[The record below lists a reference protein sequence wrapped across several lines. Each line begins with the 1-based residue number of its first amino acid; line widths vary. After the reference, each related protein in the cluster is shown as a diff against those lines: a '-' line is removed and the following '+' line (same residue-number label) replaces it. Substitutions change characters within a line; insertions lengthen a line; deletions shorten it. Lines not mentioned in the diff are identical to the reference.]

1 MELTQ
6 EQKKIAWDAFV
17 DAYRESGIQPV
28 TCELVYAAV
37 SAVLTRGNGDEELWK
52 AALERERVH
61 LEQLAALSWTPITP
75 ENLPKVG
82 DEILAAC
89 EAYANVRNVDAQ
101 DMRVGWEERRYWTH
115 FRPIAPPAVPPVTQT
130 TGESEGKHE

>member
-1 MELTQ
+1 MINKLYEIVRG
-6 EQKKIAWDAFV
+6 ESERIA
-17 DAYRESGIQPV
+17 E
-28 TCELVYAAV
+28 
-37 SAVLTRGNGDEELWK
+37 
-52 AALERERVH
+52 LERS
-61 LEQLAALSWTPITP
+61 LAALSWTPITP

-101 DMRVGWEERRYWTH
+101 DMRVLWKERRYWTH

-130 TGESEGKHE
+130 TGESE